1 MRSDQAMLK
10 RTIVIFSLALTLALM
25 LASLGM
31 AQNAN
36 TSTPPTRQRTVV
48 AKPATPRPAAKATP
62 ATEPQTAP
70 TSSGVQRTQ
79 TSTAT
84 RSPVGTP
91 SGVLAAFNALL
102 EGIRHADVDA
112 VANAYLKS
120 PRLILFNYNGSV
132 TRGWE
137 QMRQNRA
144 SSYPDLKDVKLDV
157 RDLRV
162 LMLGRDGALVS
173 CLWTQSQTFR
183 GVPETATGRMTIVFR
198 RVGKE
203 WKAVHLHTSP
213 DVPAPGRVMPSE
225 QTPTPVPKT
234 NP

>member
-1 MRSDQAMLK
+1 M
-10 RTIVIFSLALTLALM
+10 
-25 LASLGM
+25 
-31 AQNAN
+31 
-36 TSTPPTRQRTVV
+36 
-48 AKPATPRPAAKATP
+48 
-62 ATEPQTAP
+62 
-70 TSSGVQRTQ
+70 QRTQ
-79 TSTAT
+79 IGTSA
-84 RSPVGTP
+84 SPAPVGTP

-198 RVGKE
+198 RAGKE

-213 DVPAPGRVMPSE
+213 DAPAPGRVMPSE

>member
-10 RTIVIFSLALTLALM
+10 RFFVTFSLILM
-25 LASLGM
+25 LASVGM

-48 AKPATPRPAAKATP
+48 AKPAATPRPAAKGTQATG
-62 ATEPQTAP
+62 TQTTT

-79 TSTAT
+79 TSASPTPA
-84 RSPVGTP
+84 PVGTP

-102 EGIRHADVDA
+102 EGIRHADVDT

-132 TRGWE
+132 TRGWD

-198 RVGKE
+198 RAGKE

-213 DVPAPGRVMPSE
+213 DMPAPGRVMPSE
-225 QTPTPVPKT
+225 QTPTPAPKT